1 MSIINSS
8 ANIVNTAFSRKKI
21 KELKA
26 KKAEIEKLNNQ
37 LVENNDEK
45 QKNSHLISDINK
57 LLLLCKV
64 LRATIILGVFTALLV
79 FSAYILLIKKPKII
93 FEIHINFLIYSAVL
107 WFSTLEAIIIMF
119 WLDKIINKTLEL
131 GKLNFFNYVYPLL
144 VISNILAISMPYS
157 ISKPYIVSI
166 FYILLTISFFVN
178 FIQNEKIFKKD
189 KVYNFSID
197 FTVCNLCFIDLAIFS
212 MINSSLLKE
221 SIYSLPLKILY
232 IISVISYVVVFVWE
246 AKADSKKE
254 KNIGQYFA
262 YTASILLLIFYVS
275 CAVLIFTCDI
285 DIGVIA
291 NIGSIISIFSSL
303 FRGLKKTPPKDETD
317 N

>member
-8 ANIVNTAFSRKKI
+8 ANIVNSAFSRKKI

-45 QKNSHLISDINK
+45 QKNSQLISDINK

-64 LRATIILGVFTALLV
+64 LRATIIWGVFTALLV

-107 WFSTLEAIIIMF
+107 WFSTLAAIIIMF

-178 FIQNEKIFKKD
+178 IVTNEKMFKKD
-189 KVYNFSID
+189 KQYDFSID
-197 FTVCNLCFIDLAIFS
+197 FTVFNLRLVDLAIFS

-221 SIYSLPLKILY
+221 SIFSLPLKILY
-232 IISVISYVVVFVWE
+232 IITVIIYVVVFAWE
-246 AKADSKKE
+246 AKTDSKKE
-254 KNIGQYFA
+254 KSMGQFFA
-262 YTASILLLIFYVS
+262 YTASILLLIFFVI

-291 NIGSIISIFSSL
+291 NIGSIISLFSSL
-303 FRGLKKTPPKDETD
+303 FRGIKKTPPKDETG